1 MPSLKKHRVA
11 QGLKI
16 GKNFH
21 QLAEELKI
29 AQATA
34 EVYGI
39 DCLAARCGPP
49 DNRQVSG
56 RR

>member
-1 MPSLKKHRVA
+1 MFGENMLSAKKHRVA

-16 GKNFH
+16 RKKF
-21 QLAEELKI
+21 QELAEELDI

-39 DCLAARCGPP
+39 VLQQDKMWTTR
-49 DNRQVSG
+49 
-56 RR
+56 